1 MLAVFVTSGTAQSQ
15 GDESQTTPATG
26 AITGQVVTETG
37 QPLAGAI
44 VSVRAYGATGQERNT
59 ITDGEGKFQVG
70 GLDPLSYIVS
80 AFVSAYVATPRDPD
94 STQAPYYGVGDSVR
108 LQLMKGGVITGTVTT
123 SAGEPVVGVRVQ
135 AFLIRD
141 SNGQPPRYG
150 MPYRGRTTD
159 DRGIY
164 RIYGLSPGTYVVS
177 AGGAFSGFGASPY
190 DTDTPT
196 YAPSSARD
204 NALEVNIP
212 VSGEAANIDIRYRGE
227 PGHMISGNAIDAAGA
242 SIPSGFSIS
251 LSLTS
256 NGLSQMSNSSYQP
269 PGSRGFSFYGIAD
282 GDYDVVAQMYSPGG
296 EFALSEP
303 RRVKVRGADI
313 TGVEL
318 TVKPLGS
325 IAGHLELEE
334 SKVLEC
340 KGKRRPLF
348 GETLITPWHDEKAA
362 TKDQPQFP
370 WSFGSP
376 AFPDKQGDFTLRNLA
391 PGQYRFHT
399 RPLAKYW
406 YLQSISLRPSVS
418 PAAKGGPTTR
428 AVDAARNWIAVRSGD
443 RVSGLVITLAEGA
456 ASLKGQIKVAEGQ
469 KLLPKVFVYLV
480 PAEADKAE
488 DVLRYFVSPVAVD
501 GSFALNNLPPGRYL
515 TIAKA
520 SGENESNLLSKLRLP
535 DDIETRV
542 KLRREA
548 GLAKTETELKPC
560 QNLTDYSLPFN
571 TTVQPK

>member
-1 MLAVFVTSGTAQSQ
+1 
-15 GDESQTTPATG
+15 
-26 AITGQVVTETG
+26 
-37 QPLAGAI
+37 
-44 VSVRAYGATGQERNT
+44 
-59 ITDGEGKFQVG
+59 
-70 GLDPLSYIVS
+70 
-80 AFVSAYVATPRDPD
+80 
-94 STQAPYYGVGDSVR
+94 
-108 LQLMKGGVITGTVTT
+108 
-123 SAGEPVVGVRVQ
+123 VQ

-204 NALEVNIP
+204 TAMEVNIP

-227 PGHMISGNAIDAAGA
+227 PGHMISGNAIDTAGA
-242 SIPSGFSIS
+242 TIPSGFSIA

-282 GDYDVVAQMYSPGG
+282 GDYDVVAQTYSPGG

-325 IAGHLELEE
+325 ITGHLALEE
-334 SKVLEC
+334 SKVPEC

-348 GETLITPWHDEKAA
+348 GETLITPWHNEKAA
-362 TKDQPQFP
+362 IKDQPQFP

-406 YLQSISLRPSVS
+406 YVQSISLRPSVS

-456 ASLKGQIKVAEGQ
+456 ASLKGQIKVADGQ
-469 KLLPKVFVYLV
+469 RLSPKVFVYLV

-488 DVLRYFVSPVAVD
+488 DVLRYFASPVAAD

-520 SGENESNLLSKLRLP
+520 SGENESNVLSKLRLP
-535 DDIETRV
+535 DDTETRA
-542 KLRREA
+542 KLRQEA

-560 QNLTDYSLPFN
+560 QNLTDYLLPYN
-571 TTVQPK
+571 SPVPPK